1 MYNLYDRVW
10 EIELEN
16 AKIMNGYRSKTVN
29 GLLRFIA
36 MPFTDKAVKA
46 SDASLV
52 QHDDNRHV
60 AAASIDKCAQL
71 IPDVPKDKE
80 IFEVVWTFSG

>member
-29 GLLRFIA
+29 GLLRF
-36 MPFTDKAVKA
+36 MKTPFTDKVVKA
-46 SDASLV
+46 SDASLPT
-52 QHDDNRHV
+52 
-60 AAASIDKCAQL
+60 SM
-71 IPDVPKDKE
+71 
-80 IFEVVWTFSG
+80 TT